1 MVTKLGRDAFA
12 DIALNTMNE
21 LHMDTGRVLYS
32 ETTETGCALIMVD
45 ENSSQNEIVVI
56 LGACNTITDQEV
68 DSLEDL
74 VGQSEYLLTQLET
87 NVSSV
92 ERIVDIAYRKG
103 VKVILN
109 TAPVQPVSDELLGK
123 IDLITPNEV
132 EAEILTGIRVDSE
145 EAADKAADW
154 FFSKGVKNVLIT
166 LGQRGVYINTGEKK
180 GIIPAY
186 KVDAVDTTGA
196 GDAFNGGLLAAL
208 AEGKDLWEAADFANA
223 LAACPYRKSALRPPC
238 RSGRRLTH
246 SCCGPLDYGW
256 LAQSPVAW
264 ELSKSN
270 HKNQNQTNRNQKTAI
285 SRIIISRII
294 ISRRGN
300 RHVKNRNIT
309 SAAGQGAGG
318 AEAQGYH
325 YYRGRGTSHSKGS
338 GARGPGLE
346 AR

>member
-1 MVTKLGRDAFA
+1 MEHMEKKVTVFGSFVVDLMARTPHLPAAGETVKGTVFKMGPGGKGFNQGVAAHKAGADVTMVTKLGQDAFA

-32 ETTETGCALIMVD
+32 DTTETGCALIMVD

-92 ERIVDIAYRKG
+92 ERIVDTAYRKG

-208 AEGKDLWEAADFANA
+208 AEGKDLWEAAD
-223 LAACPYRKSALRPPC
+223 LPMPWQPCPYRKSALRPPC

-246 SCCGPLDYGW
+246 SW
-256 LAQSPVAW
+256 L
-264 ELSKSN
+264 
-270 HKNQNQTNRNQKTAI
+270 QTIRLWM
-285 SRIIISRII
+285 
-294 ISRRGN
+294 
-300 RHVKNRNIT
+300 V
-309 SAAGQGAGG
+309 GA
-318 AEAQGYH
+318 
-325 YYRGRGTSHSKGS
+325 K
-338 GARGPGLE
+338 PC
-346 AR
+346 

>member
-1 MVTKLGRDAFA
+1 MKRVRSAPARWIKEREHIMEHMGKKVTVFGSFVVDLMGRTPHLPAAGETVKGTVFKMGPGGKGFNQGVAAHKAGADVTMVTKLGRDAFA

-74 VGQSEYLLTQLET
+74 VGRSEYLLTQLET

-132 EAEILTGIRVDSE
+132 EAEILTGIKVDSE

-166 LGQRGVYINTGEKK
+166 LGHRGVYINTGEKK

-186 KVDAVDTTGA
+186 KVEAVDTTGA

-208 AEGKDLWEAADFANA
+208 AEGKNLWEAADFANA
-223 LAACPYRKSALRPPC
+223 LAALSVQKIGTTPSM
-238 RSGRRLTH
+238 
-246 SCCGPLDYGW
+246 
-256 LAQSPVAW
+256 PVREEIDAFMAA
-264 ELSKSN
+264 N
-270 HKNQNQTNRNQKTAI
+270 RQTADC
-285 SRIIISRII
+285 
-294 ISRRGN
+294 
-300 RHVKNRNIT
+300 
-309 SAAGQGAGG
+309 
-318 AEAQGYH
+318 
-325 YYRGRGTSHSKGS
+325 
-338 GARGPGLE
+338 
-346 AR
+346 